1 MIEVRF
7 YHLTRRSLEQALPV
21 LLEMSLERG
30 WRVAVQSGDAQRLKK
45 LDDHLWSY
53 EPEKFLP
60 HGTKADGEPE
70 TQPIY
75 LTTEAD
81 NPNEAEVRFFV
92 HGAQAPPLI
101 ADEAARPKLRAVLM
115 FDGADPNELAAA
127 RAQYKALRELGCE
140 LIYLQEDEA
149 GKWDEKK
156 REKEA

>member
-45 LDDHLWSY
+45 LDEHLWSY
-53 EPEKFLP
+53 DAEKFLP

-75 LTTEAD
+75 LTSEGD
-81 NPNEAEVRFFV
+81 NPNEADVRFFV
-92 HGAQAPPLI
+92 HGALAPPPL
-101 ADEAARPKLRAVLM
+101 ADAATAPKLRAVLM
-115 FDGADPNELAAA
+115 FDGGDATELAAA
-127 RAQYKALRELGCE
+127 RGQYKALRDMGCE

-149 GKWDEKK
+149 GKWEEKK
-156 REKEA
+156 REKKA